1 MCGCSTS
8 PLGHVDV
15 AFAPRRPHERIRV
28 HLYGGAGIPGAD
40 TPRWTLISSL
50 ADRGVRV
57 RCPRMPSRH
66 NRSTE
71 RLSVG
76 QRCPTGICWRTTI
89 SPSPPLQG
97 TASCATACRMDQV
110 DARRRRLPPR
120 AASRLASRGERWS
133 SGASSPGHPLEHLAQ
148 CLHVG
153 HGGDQPSSV
162 RILVV
167 SSNGRCGRQV
177 EQPRLGREWCSCQA
191 AVSPARARRPGT
203 RTTRDPTTSPM
214 DSAFMTGSAA
224 TL

>member
-1 MCGCSTS
+1 M
-8 PLGHVDV
+8 
-15 AFAPRRPHERIRV
+15 

-71 RLSVG
+71 RLSVS

-89 SPSPPLQG
+89 SPSPPLQA

-133 SGASSPGHPLEHLAQ
+133 SGASSLGHPLERLAQ

-153 HGGDQPSSV
+153 HGGGPAELGADPRGVEQWEV
-162 RILVV
+162 R
-167 SSNGRCGRQV
+167 RQV
-177 EQPRLGREWCSCQA
+177 GQPRLGREWCSCQA

-203 RTTRDPTTSPM
+203 RTTRDPTTSPIN
-214 DSAFMTGSAA
+214 SAFMTGSAA

>member
-76 QRCPTGICWRTTI
+76 QRCPTGICWRTSI
-89 SPSPPLQG
+89 SPLPPLQG

-167 SSNGRCGRQV
+167 SSNGRCGARSGS
-177 EQPRLGREWCSCQA
+177 RGSA
-191 AVSPARARRPGT
+191 GSGAVARRLSVRRAPGGRAPGRHAT
-203 RTTRDPTTSPM
+203 RPPHRWIRR
-214 DSAFMTGSAA
+214 
-224 TL
+224 L